1 MVLEA
6 VSILSVGGFG
16 EVVGCSVFLLFFV
29 GAGVT
34 GGAFRFRNSTIFVGV
49 DHTERT
55 YGMTDGTFYIGYL
68 TINKLL
74 ELSSLPG
81 QICGYAPST

>member
-1 MVLEA
+1 MVLDMVLEA

-34 GGAFRFRNSTIFVGV
+34 AGAFRFRNSTIFAGV

-55 YGMTDGTFYIGYL
+55 YEMTDGIFYI
-68 TINKLL
+68 
-74 ELSSLPG
+74 
-81 QICGYAPST
+81 A